1 MSHNGRT
8 SLNSDADGVNS
19 QLCHSHIVTTSQRSP
34 PARIVALLS
43 SDLREFIASGMLTL
57 KAKFDTLEES
67 KVVSRAAEVWSF
79 FWAQVLP
86 VSFKDHLRVSRR
98 EIPLMDFSTWKGSS
112 CLLPNYEMSPRMPHP
127 APPQRIIQHWH
138 YLLFL
143 FDISFSPGSCYISFF
158 LFYLASCL

>member
-1 MSHNGRT
+1 MSHNGLI
-8 SLNSDADGVNS
+8 SFDSDADGVNS

-67 KVVSRAAEVWSF
+67 KVVSRAAEVWNF
-79 FWAQVLP
+79 FWTQVLP
-86 VSFKDHLRVSRR
+86 VSLRINRR
-98 EIPLMDFSTWKGSS
+98 ETLLMDFSTWKGSS

-127 APPQRIIQHWH
+127 APPQRIVQHSH

-143 FDISFSPGSCYISFF
+143 FDISSSRGSCYIFFF

>member
-1 MSHNGRT
+1 MSHNGLI
-8 SLNSDADGVNS
+8 SFDSDADGVNS

-79 FWAQVLP
+79 FWTQVLP
-86 VSFKDHLRVSRR
+86 VSLRINRR
-98 EIPLMDFSTWKGSS
+98 EALLMDFSTWKGSS

-127 APPQRIIQHWH
+127 APPQRIVQHWH

-143 FDISFSPGSCYISFF
+143 FDISSSRGSCYIFFF